1 MKNIITA
8 INNPELNNEIKKEKN
23 LKILN
28 KDIIYK
34 EGIIEALEEKKDINL
49 IIINYDLPGK
59 MEIEELINKI
69 KKINE
74 KIELI
79 FILEKEDIK
88 KEEKLKKLNIKN
100 IYYNNKINKEKLI
113 KIIKKENN
121 NKEEELQEEIN
132 KLKKIIENNKK
143 EKNFKNIKNKIKNKL
158 IKIKNNK
165 NKKIKL
171 KKDNNKIKNT
181 IIINENEKN
190 EGSEIILKIAKKA
203 EKNKKKILI
212 IDINLENK
220 ILQNIFN
227 KKNIDKKINKKIKY
241 LENSGQKNIEKKIE
255 NALFIKIN
263 KNINLLTGLN
273 YYKNKNKEIY
283 INKIINL
290 IQKNSKKY
298 YLIIIYF
305 LEKNEEEKIKK
316 ELNKKIEKNIFIISN
331 NYTEIKKLKNKLKLN
346 NILENKKTYI
356 FLKKEK
362 NKINKSIIKN
372 IFKKQKIITK
382 I

>member
-1 MKNIITA
+1 
-8 INNPELNNEIKKEKN
+8 
-23 LKILN
+23 
-28 KDIIYK
+28 
-34 EGIIEALEEKKDINL
+34 
-49 IIINYDLPGK
+49 
-59 MEIEELINKI
+59 MEIE
-69 KKINE
+69 
-74 KIELI
+74 
-79 FILEKEDIK
+79 
-88 KEEKLKKLNIKN
+88 
-100 IYYNNKINKEKLI
+100 
-113 KIIKKENN
+113 
-121 NKEEELQEEIN
+121 
-132 KLKKIIENNKK
+132 
-143 EKNFKNIKNKIKNKL
+143 
-158 IKIKNNK
+158 KNN
-165 NKKIKL
+165 
-171 KKDNNKIKNT
+171 
-181 IIINENEKN
+181 
-190 EGSEIILKIAKKA
+190 
-203 EKNKKKILI
+203 KKILI

-241 LENSGQKNIEKKIE
+241 LENSEQKNIEKKIE

-273 YYKNKNKEIY
+273 YYKNKNKENY

-290 IQKNSKKY
+290 ILKNSKKY

-305 LEKNEEEKIKK
+305 LEKKESEKIKK

-331 NYTEIKKLKNKLKLN
+331 NYIEIKKLKKELKIN

>member
-143 EKNFKNIKNKIKNKL
+143 EKNFKNIKNKIKD
-158 IKIKNNK
+158 NK

-203 EKNKKKILI
+203 EKNNKKILI

-241 LENSGQKNIEKKIE
+241 LENSEQKNIEKKIE

-273 YYKNKNKEIY
+273 YYKNKNKENY

-290 IQKNSKKY
+290 ILKNSKKY

-305 LEKNEEEKIKK
+305 LEKKESEKIKK

-331 NYTEIKKLKNKLKLN
+331 NYIEIKKLKKELKIN